1 MTDRARHRE
10 RWGWCGWL
18 RVLALAAFPS
28 LAACKSEPHNYAAI
42 DAYYGGDFSAARDA
56 LREDALAPD
65 NEQTI
70 LDNTRLGLASLADDD
85 LDEAESALG
94 RSFELL
100 STAGLNKDK
109 TVAAVFDH
117 EGVRIWKGEPF
128 EQALT
133 YHYVALLYALKGD
146 WENVRAAAAN
156 ALFRLTD
163 FGADQN
169 AETMARKAAED
180 DQYLEHGYTAV
191 DTNFALGLLMQA
203 LGSDL
208 SGASGENEQ
217 YDAALK
223 INGDLKPIVE
233 CLRTHDYDTLLVVDC
248 GRGPQK
254 QSYGTDDA
262 LVHFVP
268 LDEDQAQLTVKV
280 SGRTLAKAN
289 AVCDVNAMAED
300 HRWNNLEDV
309 RKAKS
314 FIGNALLLGGAITTA
329 HGADRDSGRT
339 MLAGLG
345 VMAAGLLTKAG
356 ARADTRYC
364 EFMPQRIFI
373 VPLTLGETNDISVR
387 LASQPGPPTIV
398 REVTPG
404 TPRRPAVVYVRML
417 DTGMPHGRRVSYWQ

>member
-1 MTDRARHRE
+1 MTERAR
-10 RWGWCGWL
+10 GNL
-18 RVLALAAFPS
+18 RLLLLAAFLP
-28 LAACKSEPHNYAAI
+28 LAACKAEPRNYAAI
-42 DAYYGGDFSAARDA
+42 DAYYSGDFSAARDA

-65 NEQTI
+65 EQTI
-70 LDNTRLGLASLADDD
+70 LNNTRLGIASLADDD

-163 FGADQN
+163 FGTDQN
-169 AETMARKAAED
+169 SESMAREAAED
-180 DQYLEHGYTAV
+180 DEYLEHGYTAV
-191 DTNFALGLLMQA
+191 DTTFALGFLMQA

-223 INGDLKPIVE
+223 INSDLKPIVD
-233 CLRTHDYDTLLVVDC
+233 CLRTHDYDTLLMVDC

-254 QSYGTDDA
+254 QSYGMDDA

-268 LDEDQAQLTVKV
+268 LDQSQSQLIVKV
-280 SGRTLAKAN
+280 ADRTLAKAN
-289 AVCDVNAMAED
+289 AVCDVNDMARD

-314 FIGNALLLGGAITTA
+314 FIGNALLVGGAITTA
-329 HGADRDSGRT
+329 AGADHDSGGT

-356 ARADTRYC
+356 SRADTRYC
-364 EFMPQRIFI
+364 EFMPQRIFM
-373 VPLTLGETNDISVR
+373 VPLTLGEVNDISIC

-398 REVTPG
+398 REVAPG

-417 DTGMPHGRRVSYWQ
+417 HSGMPYGHRVSYWP